1 MSAENPKER
10 NKKKINQI
18 KQKKIDGSLPEAN
31 LNAKKLTCELNI
43 KTKKTKHQEKSKKA
57 IIKKKKLF
65 VSDIDLKI
73 KPKKIM
79 NTKNKISSENSFSIN
94 KYKEKYHSFYEI
106 KESPDSQL
114 QISNL
119 EGVFIPNAKTENI
132 SLNNLLQ
139 EKNSD
144 KNPSE
149 ISDKHIDIIRKEN
162 LIIIDNAMAKMR
174 EENNSFIKAFGKEML
189 ANLTASLKETNADLT
204 ASFIASLKESNADL
218 VNKIFEKMNN
228 K

>member
-31 LNAKKLTCELNI
+31 LNAKKLTCELNM

-114 QISNL
+114 QISNF

-132 SLNNLLQ
+132 S
-139 EKNSD
+139 
-144 KNPSE
+144 
-149 ISDKHIDIIRKEN
+149 IARK
-162 LIIIDNAMAKMR
+162 KFR
-174 EENNSFIKAFGKEML
+174 
-189 ANLTASLKETNADLT
+189 
-204 ASFIASLKESNADL
+204 
-218 VNKIFEKMNN
+218 
-228 K
+228 